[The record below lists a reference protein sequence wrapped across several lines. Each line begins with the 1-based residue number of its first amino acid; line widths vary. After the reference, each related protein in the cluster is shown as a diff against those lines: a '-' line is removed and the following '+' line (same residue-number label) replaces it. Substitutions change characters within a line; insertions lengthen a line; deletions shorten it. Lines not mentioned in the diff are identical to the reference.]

1 MAAAMYGRNISK
13 IMIHPVKVFR
23 FCPRCGSAAF
33 KATGER
39 SLACPDCG
47 LQYYINSAAAVA
59 CLIFND
65 KGQLLLTRRAV
76 EPDIG
81 KLDLPGGFIDPL
93 ESAEEAVRRELREE
107 LGLEV
112 KSLRYLTSRANEY
125 HFSGITVFTTDLAF
139 RVEAISLEN
148 MSANDDISSFEW
160 VTPSEVDPE
169 EIPARSIRYFVKEIA
184 EDETSHGTPL
194 I

>member
-1 MAAAMYGRNISK
+1 MY
-13 IMIHPVKVFR
+13 HPVDIFR

-33 KATGER
+33 NANGER

-47 LQYYINSAAAVA
+47 LHYYINSAAAVA
-59 CLIFND
+59 CLIFNEQ
-65 KGQLLLTRRAV
+65 GQLLLTRRAV

-93 ESAEEAVRRELREE
+93 ETAEEAVRRELREE

-112 KSLRYLTSRANEY
+112 KTLRYLTSRANEY

-139 RVEAISLEN
+139 RVEAVSLEN
-148 MSANDDISSFEW
+148 LSANDDISSFEW
-160 VTPSEVDPE
+160 VIPSEVDPE
-169 EIPARSIRYFVKEIA
+169 EIPARSIRYFVKEIS
-184 EDETSHGTPL
+184 EVETSDVLSLPTDRPF
-194 I
+194 